1 MKRLADTLLDVEAE
15 LLRDTLRYVKID
27 SQVKTLDD
35 NVVELEV

>member
-1 MKRLADTLLDVEAE
+1 MMRLADTLADVEAE

-27 SQVKTLDD
+27 TQVKTLDD